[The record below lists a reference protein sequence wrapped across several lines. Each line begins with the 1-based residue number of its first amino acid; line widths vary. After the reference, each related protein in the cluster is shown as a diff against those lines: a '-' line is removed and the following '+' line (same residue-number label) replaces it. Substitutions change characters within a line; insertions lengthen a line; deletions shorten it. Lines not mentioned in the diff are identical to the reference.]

1 MKTNSYILAL
11 LCLLAAT
18 TARAESDPQ
27 YTATISAD
35 TIHTAKGRV
44 NISFTLDLGERIVY
58 SQHKRIV
65 TPIICTADRSRQLS
79 LPAVVVNGHNRA
91 IKELRTGQTEGQP
104 ADTYVT
110 LKGNKQANRL
120 VSYRTQVDYQPW
132 MEQAHLVLR
141 QDVLGCACGGLL
153 EEEQTAKGQL
163 LYAPQLSV
171 SPEMECPK
179 DFVQRKIQ
187 KDAFLIYPVN
197 QTRLYPD
204 RYGNRSELQK
214 IDSAMNYVRL
224 NPDYEIRRIDIAGFA
239 SPEGSYAHNVKL
251 AQGRAE
257 ALRDYIQK
265 NYATAPKLIAV
276 NPGAENWDGL
286 AQVLKASQ
294 LPHKEL
300 MLQIIDSIADPDSRE
315 AAIRRIAGGQ
325 PYLTLLAT
333 VYPNL
338 RKNTFTISY
347 ISRERTPETARTLA
361 LSQPQELNAY
371 EFYTVAHSFYADDPD
386 TYRRLL
392 LTAADTY
399 PDNAVACNNAAGICL
414 ARGDYEQA
422 ERYLMQTANQPFTW
436 NNRGYLLWMKG
447 EKEEA
452 AVWWKKAAEQGD
464 PTARHNLEELEKR

>member
-18 TARAESDPQ
+18 IARAESDPQ

-35 TIHTAKGRV
+35 TIRTAKGRV

-91 IKELRTGQTEGQP
+91 IKELRTNQAEGQP

-120 VSYRTQVDYQPW
+120 VSYHTQVDYQPW

-257 ALRDYIQK
+257 ALRTYILS
-265 NYATAPKLIAV
+265 NYDIAPDRIAV

-286 AQVLKASQ
+286 AQVLQASQ

-347 ISRERTPETARTLA
+347 ISRERTPEAARTLA

-422 ERYLMQTANQPFTW
+422 EHYLEQTANQPFTW